1 QQRLPELDRCVP
13 AARLDQPW
21 LPPDQSGEIDELVEL
36 VGAGRGGAT
45 APTILDSRGCFPH
58 GSVRGG
64 PVPSIPLAITSLRV
78 VLRSWPARS
87 CSCFRIH
94 SSRLIMRA
102 TLSCWA
108 RIARASRVCACTS
121 ASVPTVFGSF
131 NTVSDWASVVSPTLS
146 RIPYVPGGTRGPRS
160 IRSRS
165 HVTSGRVPSDPTRTN
180 GLPGGGVRS
189 LGTAAGAERR
199 SHH

>member
-1 QQRLPELDRCVP
+1 MERGFHARGRPVGVQHAARQEAHHIGVAHCGGVPQCSQPRQRQAREPRATDRAQIGAAAFHQQRLPELDRCVP

-78 VLRSWPARS
+78 VLRSSA
-87 CSCFRIH
+87 
-94 SSRLIMRA
+94 A
-102 TLSCWA
+102 NAGTTLSMRSA
-108 RIARASRVCACTS
+108 KRA
-121 ASVPTVFGSF
+121 
-131 NTVSDWASVVSPTLS
+131 D
-146 RIPYVPGGTRGPRS
+146 
-160 IRSRS
+160 
-165 HVTSGRVPSDPTRTN
+165 
-180 GLPGGGVRS
+180 
-189 LGTAAGAERR
+189 AAAMR
-199 SHH
+199 